1 MGLESHE
8 VAEMSD
14 SMALASCDQDRLSR
28 IETMWTMIYH
38 AHTDGAPAQGQAQ
51 HELLARYGSAIL
63 RYLRGAFRDELA
75 AEETYQEFAIRFL
88 RGDYRTA
95 HPDKGRFRGFLK
107 VVLSRLV
114 ADHYRKQSRRRE
126 APLESFCQLSDD
138 SEQRRRDVDF
148 LETWRDEMLT
158 QAWRRLA
165 DEERRASKPWMTILK
180 LRVENPELRSV
191 ELASQLAAII
201 EEDVTPTRLRVLL
214 HRSRERFANYLIDAV
229 AESIRDDTIA
239 EVEQEL
245 AELQLLQYCQSVLE
259 QRKAAA

>member
-1 MGLESHE
+1 MI
-8 VAEMSD
+8 D
-14 SMALASCDQDRLSR
+14 SIALPNHDQDRLSR
-28 IETMWTMIYH
+28 IETVWTMIYH

-63 RYLRGAFRDELA
+63 RYLRGAFRDEMA

-88 RGDYRTA
+88 RGDYRSA

-126 APLESFCQLSDD
+126 APLDTFCSLSDD
-138 SEQRRRDVDF
+138 SDEVRRDAEF

-165 DEERRASKPWMTILK
+165 EEEQRSGKPWMTLLK
-180 LRVENPELRSV
+180 LRVENPEHRSV
-191 ELASQLAAII
+191 ELAAQLAQIL

-229 AESIRDDTIA
+229 AESIRDETIA
-239 EVEQEL
+239 DVEQEL

-259 QRKAAA
+259 QRKASA

>member
-1 MGLESHE
+1 MSQCIAFASH
-8 VAEMSD
+8 D
-14 SMALASCDQDRLSR
+14 HDRLSG
-28 IETMWTMIYH
+28 IETVWTMIYH

-51 HELLARYGSAIL
+51 HELLARYGSAIQ
-63 RYLRGAFRDELA
+63 RYLRGAFRDEAA

-88 RGDYRTA
+88 RGDYRSA

-114 ADHYRKQSRRRE
+114 ADHYRKLSRRRE
-126 APLESFCQLSDD
+126 APLEALCELSQQAEDH
-138 SEQRRRDVDF
+138 RRDDDF

-165 DEERRASKPWMTILK
+165 EDERRSGKPWMTILK

-191 ELASQLAAII
+191 DLAQQLGLLI
-201 EEDVTPTRLRVLL
+201 EEQVTPTRLRVLL

-229 AESIRDDTIA
+229 GESIRDQTIA

-245 AELQLLQYCQSVLE
+245 AELELLQYCQSVLE
-259 QRKAAA
+259 QRKAAGC